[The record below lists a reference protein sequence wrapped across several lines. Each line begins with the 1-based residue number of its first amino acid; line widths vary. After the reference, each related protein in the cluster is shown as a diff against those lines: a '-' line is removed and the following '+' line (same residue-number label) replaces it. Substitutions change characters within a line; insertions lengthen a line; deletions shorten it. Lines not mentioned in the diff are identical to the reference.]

1 MRRGKIKQWITISV
15 IGFAIMVLHG
25 TEVRAEEINK
35 QLPKEPDV
43 LRSYEGNEEHDY
55 ILLKNG
61 ELWQIF
67 PEVEKITDQVQ
78 KADYCPY
85 GNWEE
90 EPKSYKAK
98 V

>member
-55 ILLKNG
+55 
-61 ELWQIF
+61 
-67 PEVEKITDQVQ
+67 T
-78 KADYCPY
+78 
-85 GNWEE
+85 
-90 EPKSYKAK
+90 
-98 V
+98 